1 METNKPINQIILCY
15 LEGDITPEELTEL
28 DLWLQEDKDHKS
40 YFEEI
45 QTIWLATETK
55 LQLTNQ
61 AIDKEW
67 VKLEKRNF
75 PKQRLHPHWKQVIW
89 AAAIFIL
96 GILFSWTASNFFG
109 SGFRGETQGCVVTT
123 PLGAKSN
130 VTLPDGTRVILNAG
144 STLKYPGTF
153 GQNTREVTLEG
164 EAYFEVT
171 KNKSKQFQVHT
182 SDITVKAYGT
192 KFNVKSYGEDKTIE
206 TTLIEGSVGVVK
218 NKDSGHKHEELLL
231 KPQEQLVFYKTSSLV
246 NKLTNDPD
254 KALEQEEDKTG
265 KQEMQARP
273 REQTTEKIMIS
284 KGIDPLL
291 FTSWTED
298 RLILKSE
305 PMQKMAIS
313 IERKYNIKI
322 HFEDADIKDFRFTGT
337 IENETLE
344 NLLAAISIASPV
356 EYTVKDRDI
365 WLRKKIVHAKSHST
379 QN

>member
-1 METNKPINQIILCY
+1 M
-15 LEGDITPEELTEL
+15 
-28 DLWLQEDKDHKS
+28 
-40 YFEEI
+40 
-45 QTIWLATETK
+45 
-55 LQLTNQ
+55 
-61 AIDKEW
+61 
-67 VKLEKRNF
+67 
-75 PKQRLHPHWKQVIW
+75 IW

-96 GILFSWTASNFFG
+96 GVLFSWAANSYLR
-109 SGFRGETQGCVVTT
+109 SGFHGEIQGCVVTT

-144 STLKYPGTF
+144 STLKYPGNF
-153 GQNTREVTLEG
+153 GENTREVTLEG

-206 TTLIEGSVGVVK
+206 TTLIEGSVGVIK
-218 NKDSGHKHEELLL
+218 NKDFGRKHEELILS
-231 KPQEQLVFYKTSSLV
+231 PQEQLVFYKASSQMD
-246 NKLTNDPD
+246 KLKNDSD
-254 KALEQEEDKTG
+254 KSMEQGENKTG
-265 KQEMQARP
+265 KLELQAEP
-273 REQTTEKIMIS
+273 REQTNEKIMIS

-291 FTSWTED
+291 FTSWTQD

-365 WLRKKIVHAKSHST
+365 WLRKKIVHDKSHST